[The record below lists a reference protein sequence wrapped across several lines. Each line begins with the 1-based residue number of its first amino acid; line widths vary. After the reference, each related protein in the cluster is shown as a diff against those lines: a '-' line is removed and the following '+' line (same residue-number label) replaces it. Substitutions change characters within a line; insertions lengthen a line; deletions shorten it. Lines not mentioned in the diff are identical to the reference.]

1 MVKCLSKPYLMTHMY
16 TIASF
21 PDKMDNWRFRAY
33 RDNIGGPYEYGSIHI
48 GTCYSYQ
55 PYYGVF

>member
-1 MVKCLSKPYLMTHMY
+1 MTHMY

-48 GTCYSYQ
+48 GNCYSYQ
-55 PYYGVF
+55 TNYCVF